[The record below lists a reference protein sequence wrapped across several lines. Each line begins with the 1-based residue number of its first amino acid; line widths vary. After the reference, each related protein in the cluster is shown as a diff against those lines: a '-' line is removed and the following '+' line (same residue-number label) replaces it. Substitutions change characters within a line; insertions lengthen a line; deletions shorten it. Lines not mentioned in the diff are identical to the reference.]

1 MKICEKCNTAFLE
14 RHLLLPFWK
23 QYQKIKV
30 VVDDRERKYEMLTGK
45 VNRLDAELM
54 NIKRLVGWYDKNGS
68 KESDIE
74 QRYSKLEG
82 EQRELTSEFETLQ
95 EDMGELTKRQ
105 GRLESEYIQ
114 TELKIKN
121 QRLHLDE
128 L

>member
-1 MKICEKCNTAFLE
+1 M
-14 RHLLLPFWK
+14 LPFWK